1 MLALRLPHE
10 ALEPLHAQRFGE
22 AFGQRVAV
30 LLCELERRVS
40 DRLGV
45 LAVLEQGHVH
55 LLVCRPHLLPQP
67 RAVAVQQVR
76 AQLRDELCVVD
87 PGLAPHVRDGPASR
101 VEADGRGDRCVEV
114 HHGSTREPGIG
125 GVGETIGQEA
135 ATTHE
140 CKARSSYSAGAGIR
154 KRHVKKTT
162 LYIYQSPRRRER
174 ARFAGFL
181 AAAEEASASPIDA
194 GASSDA
200 RRFAAFRPGM
210 SWSTGG
216 APSAQIW
223 AAAAH
228 ASAAES
234 GGDAARA
241 L

>member
-1 MLALRLPHE
+1 MARLPLQRRHVVRVFGHNAVVILHRELMLALRLPHE

-114 HHGSTREPGIG
+114 HTREPGIG
-125 GVGETIGQEA
+125 GEEPGPAMG
-135 ATTHE
+135 
-140 CKARSSYSAGAGIR
+140 RP
-154 KRHVKKTT
+154 
-162 LYIYQSPRRRER
+162 LR
-174 ARFAGFL
+174 ACVPGCLEEGFL
-181 AAAEEASASPIDA
+181 E
-194 GASSDA
+194 
-200 RRFAAFRPGM
+200 
-210 SWSTGG
+210 
-216 APSAQIW
+216 
-223 AAAAH
+223 
-228 ASAAES
+228 
-234 GGDAARA
+234 
-241 L
+241 

>member
-1 MLALRLPHE
+1 MARLPLQRRHVVRVFGHNAVVILHRELMLALRLPHE
-10 ALEPLHAQRFGE
+10 ALEPLHSQRFGE

-140 CKARSSYSAGAGIR
+140 
-154 KRHVKKTT
+154 
-162 LYIYQSPRRRER
+162 L
-174 ARFAGFL
+174 
-181 AAAEEASASPIDA
+181 
-194 GASSDA
+194 
-200 RRFAAFRPGM
+200 
-210 SWSTGG
+210 
-216 APSAQIW
+216 
-223 AAAAH
+223 
-228 ASAAES
+228 
-234 GGDAARA
+234 
-241 L
+241 

>member
-87 PGLAPHVRDGPASR
+87 PGLAPHVRDGPASH

-114 HHGSTREPGIG
+114 LFLVVRGHPETRPYSP
-125 GVGETIGQEA
+125 A
-135 ATTHE
+135 S
-140 CKARSSYSAGAGIR
+140 SSYCTVGIPR
-154 KRHVKKTT
+154 PTDRVDQPAIFTPFPIRH
-162 LYIYQSPRRRER
+162 LNR
-174 ARFAGFL
+174 
-181 AAAEEASASPIDA
+181 
-194 GASSDA
+194 
-200 RRFAAFRPGM
+200 
-210 SWSTGG
+210 
-216 APSAQIW
+216 
-223 AAAAH
+223 
-228 ASAAES
+228 
-234 GGDAARA
+234 
-241 L
+241 